1 MSELL
6 LEIYGEEIPS
16 SSQALIEDQLKELFN
31 ELLEESKVKFSSM
44 QTFSTSRRV
53 ILIVKD

>member
-44 QTFSTSRRV
+44 QTFST
-53 ILIVKD
+53 LDQYDCKNL